1 MSMKSADYGQS
12 NNLSLL
18 NPKNELTRQNVK
30 SLFKKQRESSK
41 KRKNKKAPVMNNNS

>member
-30 SLFKKQRESSK
+30 SLFKKQR
-41 KRKNKKAPVMNNNS
+41 